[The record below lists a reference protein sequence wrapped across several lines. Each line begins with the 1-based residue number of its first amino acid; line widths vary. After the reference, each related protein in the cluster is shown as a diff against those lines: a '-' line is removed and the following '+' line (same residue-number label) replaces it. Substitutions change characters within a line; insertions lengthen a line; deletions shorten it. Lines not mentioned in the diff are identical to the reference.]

1 MDQYDH
7 NLIIIFIQ
15 ELAEDGKGG
24 AAFHDGKVRLKKE
37 NGKPKELFF
46 ASDANALIEHTRE
59 VLVLEDNEVAHVK
72 VCHLFLYKY
81 IIEILFSFEI
91 LSKAK
96 GTAF

>member
-1 MDQYDH
+1 
-7 NLIIIFIQ
+7 
-15 ELAEDGKGG
+15 LAGDGKGG

-72 VCHLFLYKY
+72 VYHLFCTSTL
-81 IIEILFSFEI
+81 L
-91 LSKAK
+91 
-96 GTAF
+96 